1 MSGPGGIGGNRP
13 VNTGYTA
20 PTQGAGQ
27 VKQPG
32 MEFVQDL
39 VLGGKVRTAQAQTPG
54 KSFTE
59 TMGAAFTSMGASVT
73 SFFKGLGDRMATI
86 EMPSL
91 PRISLRRQ
99 EAAQP
104 EAAQPKAAEPPHK
117 QANERLKE
125 TYSKPSS
132 ATFCELFTLRA
143 AEAGGRVP
151 LADVNLDGL
160 GKAIA
165 KKIETESK
173 GGKNPVSEATA
184 HAIAQT
190 QIDKFIGT
198 KNALLDVVAARNLP
212 LAEATVVNRFAL
224 QAEIRNPQAL
234 NAALDLRGSIST
246 LFGQLQDPT
255 LSRGDLIGALCEYQR
270 AYDAA
275 LQPLVMGKTA
285 EEFGADDIVSFAS
298 DALELNLQLLP
309 QSVADEAIAK
319 LWASPEAAAGGVSG
333 PALQPKDLFA
343 RMQTPEFR
351 ELRGA
356 LQTANFSGGEDVS
369 RESLA
374 KLRNLMDTLGHV
386 TRITGE
392 MAGASHEAIDQA
404 MQVNSNLTNLDD
416 LPQDVMQGLQS
427 GGLADVRYSLEKQI
441 GGVADPSARMMLSN
455 ALTTANETRDILR
468 PNSAKMKPEEKQVF
482 LEQLHAQ
489 GTALSETIQ
498 RLDGLPGSSAL
509 RAQLTGHLEG
519 QLQRVSAKLQ
529 DPALAE
535 VALAWDVRQL
545 AHVDNRQ
552 VLSSALANLA
562 GAAERTSAHPAG
574 MKEPERGPFLGE
586 LRAQRALL
594 TEMRAVV
601 DGRTGD
607 DGVRSRVSAALGRQI
622 GEIDGKLKSPAFT
635 GVLRQELET
644 AATARLKAAPT
655 LDLKLADPAIRESMR
670 AFLTEGM
677 CVENLD
683 FRDAIRAFQAEL
695 TRDPQ
700 TNTPEQLVALAGRID
715 ARFVG
720 EGTPQ
725 QINVSAK
732 LADKLEEQVL
742 ALQLAGPQKQQ
753 EMLSA
758 TGPGSFQRTIAS
770 AAAEVNSLILTNTG
784 AKFATFSARHQ
795 ADAEI
800 RAGTTRNVSAAVT
813 TALTEDARTP
823 LGAKPTSR
831 SFPDGAQDASARF
844 EALAGKFS
852 DLFMKDF
859 LRNGISVDGRHI
871 PAPASGDGPGALAR
885 LEELVDAFGGD
896 ADFAGR
902 ATRMLGQNIAGAIQS
917 GLFADQFGEQ
927 QIMQFTADVP
937 RHDAQTVALSIFSQ
951 PDGTHRA
958 TYAISQQSEK
968 ATEFRASVDLTIN
981 ALSLDE
987 DDPPTVR
994 VKRLDFQFGAVA
1006 KERAPAAST
1015 GARPPT
1021 GLEQLRMARA
1031 EQRLDGESEPV
1042 NADDAFGV
1050 RAAPPSD
1057 PAAGPAGRT
1066 PVASVPVARGEDPLT
1081 RA

>member
-27 VKQPG
+27 AKQPD

-39 VLGGKVRTAQAQTPG
+39 VLGGKVRTAQAQPPG
-54 KSFTE
+54 KTFTE

-198 KNALLDVVAARNLP
+198 KNALLDVIAARNLP
-212 LAEATVVNRFAL
+212 LAEAAVVNRFAL

-246 LFGQLQDPT
+246 LVGQLQDPT
-255 LSRGDLIGALCEYQR
+255 LSRGDLIGALCEYQL

-275 LQPLVMGKTA
+275 LQTLVLGKTA

-309 QSVADEAIAK
+309 QSVE
-319 LWASPEAAAGGVSG
+319 GNVSG

-351 ELRGA
+351 ELREA

-404 MQVNSNLTNLDD
+404 MQVNSNLTSLDD

-455 ALTTANETRDILR
+455 ALTIANETRDILR

-519 QLQRVSAKLQ
+519 QLQKVSAKLQ
-529 DPALAE
+529 DPALAD

-574 MKEPERGPFLGE
+574 MKEPERGPFLAE
-586 LRAQRALL
+586 LRAQRSLL
-594 TEMRAVV
+594 TEMRAAV

-800 RAGTTRNVSAAVT
+800 RAGTTRNVSATVT

-844 EALAGKFS
+844 ETLAGKFS

-987 DDPPTVR
+987 DAPPMVS
-994 VKRLDFQFGAVA
+994 VERLDFQFGAVA

-1031 EQRLDGESEPV
+1031 EQRLDGESAAV
-1042 NADDAFGV
+1042 NADDASGA
-1050 RAAPPSD
+1050 RAAPPSG
-1057 PAAGPAGRT
+1057 PANGPAGLAT
-1066 PVASVPVARGEDPLT
+1066 VASVPVARGEDPLT